1 MKLPFTS
8 EQFFHVFENYN
19 QKVFPAQI
27 GILIIGFIALFLLHS
42 RLPRRHRL
50 LGNILGFL
58 WIWMGLIYH
67 LWFFTPINK
76 AAYLFGAL
84 FILQGGLFI
93 VHANL
98 KKNMEFR
105 FTGSGMH
112 YIAYLFIFYGLLLYP
127 FIGFS
132 QQQLADRT
140 ISLGLPCPTT
150 IFTFGLLMLTGRKI
164 PLYLLIIPG
173 LWSVVGLSATINFG
187 IFQDFML
194 IVVAVTAIIYL
205 ISKNRRTPYQPSS

>member
-1 MKLPFTS
+1 
-8 EQFFHVFENYN
+8 
-19 QKVFPAQI
+19 
-27 GILIIGFIALFLLHS
+27 
-42 RLPRRHRL
+42 
-50 LGNILGFL
+50 
-58 WIWMGLIYH
+58 MGLIYH

-93 VHANL
+93 LDANFR
-98 KKNMEFR
+98 KIIEFR

-112 YIAYLFIFYGLLLYP
+112 YMGYLIIFYGLLLYP

-150 IFTFGLLMLTGRKI
+150 IFTFGLLMLTGKRV
-164 PLYLLIIPG
+164 PLFLLIIPG
-173 LWSVVGLSATINFG
+173 LWAVVGLSATINFG
-187 IFQDFML
+187 IFQDFIL

-205 ISKNRRTPYQPSS
+205 INKNKKSPIEPSS